1 MSARSDAWWTVIS
14 LGLVAW
20 ILAPPG
26 PLAAEPPASRP
37 GSLAELPL
45 EDLLNVEVTS
55 VARQEQSVSESAAA
69 VFVITQDDI
78 RRSGASSI
86 PELLRMVPGLD
97 VAQISANTWAITA
110 RGFNAQFANK
120 MLVLMDGRTLYT
132 PLFSG
137 VFWDTQDTVLGDID
151 RIEVI
156 RGPGASVWGAN
167 AVNGVINITTKSAR
181 ETQGGRLAAVVGT
194 EDTGIGSL
202 RYGGPMKHGGAYRVY
217 VKSFDRDTFE
227 RETGGKA
234 ADDWSAFRTGFR
246 MDVSVADGDT
256 LTVQGDAYRGRTGN
270 TITELSLSPPY
281 QAPADVHEDV
291 AGANV
296 LGRWRHATSSTSGL
310 SLQAYVDTYDRQSD
324 LFGERR
330 VTFDADLQHHFAPG
344 ANQQLIWGIQ
354 ARRTEDRTN
363 DTFISSF
370 TPDRRDDDFFS
381 AFVED
386 LLNLRDSRWHLTL
399 GSKFEYNDYIGFAV
413 EPTVRLLA
421 RLGERS
427 SAWAAVSRALRS
439 PSRAERD
446 TRANLQAF
454 PTLGPPAMVSVFGNP
469 DQRPEEARAYEL
481 GYRAQWSEAVSFD
494 ATAFY
499 NEYDGLRTAQ
509 SEPSFPEASPP
520 PAHLVFPLRF
530 ANRSDGHSYGAE
542 VVCNWRVTDH
552 WKVSGWYAWLRVAV
566 DQDAS
571 SNATAASEDADVP
584 RHVAYLRSSHELP
597 RSLYLETTF
606 QFVDRLRKQD
616 VPSYLRADLRLG
628 WHPSARIEASV
639 GIRNALDRVH
649 SEARPQSSI
658 YEPTLIERSYDA
670 RLSWKF

>member
-1 MSARSDAWWTVIS
+1 MKTGQVIRGAVICLL
-14 LGLVAW
+14 LGAGVP
-20 ILAPPG
+20 APPDV
-26 PLAAEPPASRP
+26 LAASRADPKP

-55 VARQEQSVSESAAA
+55 VARQEQSLSESAAA

-78 RRSGASSI
+78 RRSGATSI

-97 VAQISANTWAITA
+97 VAQITANTWAITA

-137 VFWDTQDTVLGDID
+137 VFWDTQDTVLGDLD

-156 RGPGASVWGAN
+156 RGPGASVWGTN
-167 AVNGVINITTKSAR
+167 AVNGVINIITKSAR
-181 ETQGGRLAAVVGT
+181 ETQAGRLHAVTGT
-194 EDTGIGSL
+194 EDKGVVSL
-202 RYGGPMKHGGAYRVY
+202 RYGGALKHGGAYRAY
-217 VKSFDRDTFE
+217 VKSFDRDGFE
-227 RETGGKA
+227 RDAGGQA
-234 ADDWSAFRTGFR
+234 ADDWRAFRAGFR
-246 MDVSVADGDT
+246 MDASVAGGDS
-256 LTVQGDAYRGRTGN
+256 LTVQGDAYRGRTDN

-281 QAPADVHEDV
+281 QAPADIREKV

-296 LGRWRHATSSTSGL
+296 LARWSRETSSMSGA
-310 SLQAYVDTYDRQSD
+310 SLQVYMDTYDRQSD

-330 VTFDADLQHHFAPG
+330 VTYDADFQHHFDLG
-344 ANQQLIWGIQ
+344 KGQRFIWGVQ

-363 DTFISSF
+363 DTFRTSF

-386 LLNLRDSRWHLTL
+386 LMNLSDSRWHLTI
-399 GSKFEYNDYIGFAV
+399 GSKFEYNDYIGFEV
-413 EPTVRLLA
+413 EPSLRLLA
-421 RLGERS
+421 RLGDHS
-427 SAWAAVSRALRS
+427 TAWAAVSRALRS
-439 PSRAERD
+439 PSRADRD
-446 TRANLQAF
+446 ARANLQAF
-454 PTLGPPAMVSVFGNP
+454 PTLGPPALVSVLGNP
-469 DQRPEEARAYEL
+469 DQRPEEDLAYEL

-494 ATAFY
+494 AAAFY

-509 SEPSFPEASPP
+509 TEAPFPEASPP

-552 WKVSGWYAWLRVAV
+552 WKLSGWYAWLRVAI
-566 DQDAS
+566 DQDPSSTITAS
-571 SNATAASEDADVP
+571 SEDADVP
-584 RHVAYLRSSHELP
+584 RHVAYLRSSLELP
-597 RSLYLETTF
+597 HSFNLETSL
-606 QFVDRLRKQD
+606 QFVDELTKQD

-628 WHPSARIEASV
+628 WRPTARIEASV

-649 SEARPQSSI
+649 REARPQNSVF
-658 YEPTLIERSYDA
+658 EPTLIERSYDA
-670 RLSWKF
+670 QLSWTF

>member
-1 MSARSDAWWTVIS
+1 MFAWRDAWRPAFP
-14 LGLVAW
+14 LLLVAW

-26 PLAAEPPASRP
+26 PQAADLPAPKP

-55 VARQEQSVSESAAA
+55 VARQEQALSESAAA
-69 VFVITQDDI
+69 VFVITRDDI
-78 RRSGASSI
+78 RRSGVTSI

-97 VAQISANTWAITA
+97 VAQITANTWAITA

-137 VFWDTQDTVLGDID
+137 VFWDTQDTILGDVD

-156 RGPGASVWGAN
+156 RGPGASVWGTN
-167 AVNGVINITTKSAR
+167 AVNGVINIITQSAR
-181 ETQGGRLAAVVGT
+181 ETKGGRLTAVMGT

-202 RYGGPMKHGGAYRVY
+202 RFGGPLKERGAYRVY
-217 VKSFDRDTFE
+217 VKSLDRAASD
-227 RETGGKA
+227 RAAGGNA
-234 ADDWSAFRTGFR
+234 ADDWNSLRVGFR
-246 MDVSVADGDT
+246 MDASVAGGDS

-281 QAPADVHEDV
+281 QAPTDIQEDV
-291 AGANV
+291 SGFNL
-296 LGRWRHATSSTSGL
+296 LGRWSRTTSSTSGV
-310 SLQAYVDTYDRQSD
+310 SLQAYMDSYDRQSD
-324 LFGERR
+324 LLGERR
-330 VTFDADLQHHFAPG
+330 VTYDADLQHHFALG
-344 ANQQLIWGIQ
+344 TGQRIIWGIQ

-386 LLNLRDSRWHLTL
+386 LVNRSDSRWHLTL
-399 GSKFEYNDYIGFAV
+399 GTKFESNDYIGFEV
-413 EPTVRLLA
+413 EPSVRLLA
-421 RLGERS
+421 RLGNRS

-454 PTLGPPAMVSVFGNP
+454 PTLGPPALVSVFGNP
-469 DQRPEEARAYEL
+469 DQRPEEGRAYEL

-494 ATAFY
+494 AAAFY
-499 NEYDGLRTAQ
+499 NEYDGLRTVQ
-509 SEPSFPEASPP
+509 SEASFPEANPP

-530 ANRSDGHSYGAE
+530 ANRADGHSYGAE
-542 VVCNWRVTDH
+542 TVCNWRVTDH
-552 WKVSGWYAWLRVAV
+552 WKLSGWYAWLRVAI

-584 RHVAYLRSSHELP
+584 RHVAYLRSSLELP
-597 RSLYLETTF
+597 RSMFLETSF
-606 QFVDRLRKQD
+606 NFVDTLRKQD
-616 VPSYLRADLRLG
+616 VPSYLRADFRLG
-628 WHPSARIEASV
+628 WRPSSRIEASI
-639 GIRNALDRVH
+639 GIRNALDRLH
-649 SEARPQSSI
+649 AEARPQSSV

-670 RLSWKF
+670 RLNWKF

>member
-1 MSARSDAWWTVIS
+1 MSAWRRARWPVS
-14 LGLVAW
+14 LGLLAW

-55 VARQEQSVSESAAA
+55 VARQEQSLSESAAA

-78 RRSGASSI
+78 RRSGATSI

-137 VFWDTQDTVLGDID
+137 VFWDTQDTILADLD

-156 RGPGASVWGAN
+156 RGPGASVWGTN
-167 AVNGVINITTKSAR
+167 AVNGVINIITKSAR

-194 EDTGIGSL
+194 EDKGIVSL
-202 RYGGPMKHGGAYRVY
+202 RYGGALKHGGAYRAY
-217 VKSFDRDTFE
+217 VKSFDRDGFE
-227 RETGGKA
+227 RDAGGEA
-234 ADDWSAFRTGFR
+234 ADDWRAFRTGFR
-246 MDVSVADGDT
+246 MDASVAGGDS

-270 TITELSLSPPY
+270 TITELSLAPPF
-281 QAPADVHEDV
+281 QAPSDIEEEIS
-291 AGANV
+291 GANV
-296 LGRWRHATSSTSGL
+296 LARWSHATSSTSGL
-310 SLQAYVDTYDRQSD
+310 SLQAYLDTYDRQSD

-330 VTFDADLQHHFAPG
+330 VTFDADLQHHFALG
-344 ANQQLIWGIQ
+344 TGQRFIWGVQ

-363 DTFISSF
+363 DTFRTSF

-386 LLNLRDSRWHLTL
+386 LVNLSDSRWHLTL
-399 GSKFEYNDYIGFAV
+399 GSKFEYNDYIGFEV

-427 SAWAAVSRALRS
+427 SAWGAVSRALRS
-439 PSRAERD
+439 PSRADRD
-446 TRANLQAF
+446 ARANLQAF
-454 PTLGPPAMVSVFGNP
+454 PTLGPPALVAVFGNP
-469 DQRPEEARAYEL
+469 NQRAEEALAYEL

-494 ATAFY
+494 AAAFY

-509 SEPSFPEASPP
+509 TEASFAEANPP

-552 WKVSGWYAWLRVAV
+552 WKLSGWYAWLRVAI
-566 DQDAS
+566 DQDPS
-571 SNATAASEDADVP
+571 STVTAAAEDADVP
-584 RHVAYLRSSHELP
+584 RHVAYFRSSLELP
-597 RSLYLETTF
+597 RSFNFETSLH
-606 QFVDRLRKQD
+606 FVDELRKQD

-628 WHPSARIEASV
+628 WRPTARIEASV
-639 GIRNALDRVH
+639 GVRNALDRVH
-649 SEARPQSSI
+649 REARPQSSVF
-658 YEPTLIERSYDA
+658 EPTLIERSYDA
-670 RLSWKF
+670 KLSWKF